1 MSKGPKQENYEVSD
15 STKTLASLYKD
26 QKQTWRQVWSP
37 IMEDRLRQ
45 AAEKNVASVVRGSA
59 AKSVMNAFQK
69 SGMSPYGLATNVS
82 AAADLA
88 IGSVKN
94 LQEANRR
101 VLALGN
107 KAQTDALKTAK
118 GFSAIGG
125 SALAAA
131 SRFDDSAISA
141 QNTADMKVNTA
152 RSGITASVA
161 KAAGSVAGGFIM
173 HSMLPKQ
180 DNFNIGSLPAFMNQ
194 PGFGNNQYF
203 NQNNSAYNP

>member
-45 AAEKNVASVVRGSA
+45 AAEKNVASVVRGRA

-69 SGMSPYGLATNVS
+69 SSMSPYGLATNVS

>member
-45 AAEKNVASVVRGSA
+45 AAEKNVASVVRGRA

-141 QNTADMKVNTA
+141 RNTADMKVNTA

>member
-45 AAEKNVASVVRGSA
+45 AAEKNVASVVRGRA

-118 GFSAIGG
+118 GFSAI
-125 SALAAA
+125 
-131 SRFDDSAISA
+131 
-141 QNTADMKVNTA
+141 
-152 RSGITASVA
+152 
-161 KAAGSVAGGFIM
+161 
-173 HSMLPKQ
+173 
-180 DNFNIGSLPAFMNQ
+180 
-194 PGFGNNQYF
+194 
-203 NQNNSAYNP
+203 

>member
-45 AAEKNVASVVRGSA
+45 AAEKTVASVVRGRA

-203 NQNNSAYNP
+203 NQNNSASNP

>member
-1 MSKGPKQENYEVSD
+1 MSKGPKQENFQVSD

-45 AAEKNVASVVRGSA
+45 AAEKNTASVVRGRA
-59 AKSVMNAFQK
+59 AKSVMDAFQRAN
-69 SGMSPYGLATNVS
+69 MSPYGLATNVN

-88 IGSVKN
+88 IGSVKQ

-131 SRFDDSAISA
+131 SRFDDSAINA
-141 QNTADMKVNTA
+141 QNAADMKVNTA

-161 KAAGSVAGGFIM
+161 KAAGSVAGGFAM
-173 HSMLPKQ
+173 HAMLPKQ
-180 DNFNIGSLPAFMNQ
+180 DNFNIGSMPAFYNQ
-194 PGFGNNQYF
+194 PGANTFF
-203 NQNNSAYNP
+203 NQNNSAFNLNP

>member
-26 QKQTWRQVWSP
+26 QKQSWREVWSP

-45 AAEKNVASVVRGSA
+45 AAEKNVASVVRGRA

>member
-1 MSKGPKQENYEVSD
+1 
-15 STKTLASLYKD
+15 
-26 QKQTWRQVWSP
+26 
-37 IMEDRLRQ
+37 MEDRLRQ
-45 AAEKNVASVVRGSA
+45 AAEKNVASVVRGRA

>member
-26 QKQTWRQVWSP
+26 QKQTWRKVWSP

-45 AAEKNVASVVRGSA
+45 AAEKNVASVVRGRA

>member
-45 AAEKNVASVVRGSA
+45 AAEKNVASVVRGRA

-107 KAQTDALKTAK
+107 KAQADALKTAK

>member
-45 AAEKNVASVVRGSA
+45 AAEKNVASVVRGRA

-69 SGMSPYGLATNVS
+69 SSMSPYGLATNVS

-180 DNFNIGSLPAFMNQ
+180 DNFNIGSLPAFMNK

>member
-45 AAEKNVASVVRGSA
+45 AAEKNVASVVRGRA

-152 RSGITASVA
+152 RSGISASVA